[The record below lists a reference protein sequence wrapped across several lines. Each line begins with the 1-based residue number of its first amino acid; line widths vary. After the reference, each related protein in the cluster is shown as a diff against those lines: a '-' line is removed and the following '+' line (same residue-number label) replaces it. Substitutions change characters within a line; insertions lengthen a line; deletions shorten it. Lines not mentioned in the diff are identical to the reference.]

1 MAFANANDLHSYFV
15 GTRFQFTYYFRSRRF
30 VGLLI
35 FSVLITALILFLDL
49 HYNYSLYKSE
59 NSADFLNAY
68 FSSDIIAYF
77 AILAAFFGG
86 DMVSMDLGTNTAYY
100 TLVQPIRRSVL
111 YIGRYTAAFFS
122 TAVLVLIV
130 YLGGIAGSLYLYGEV
145 SDLILP
151 SFGFALLYMLALI
164 SFATLFSAIFKTPSI
179 GLVVSILFLLLVYP
193 AVQGILSALAGI
205 NPWMFVT
212 YVGQMIYLVYE
223 KSYPVHAVTH
233 THFATIYTFNPT
245 GNEAIIVMLGYIIV
259 FSLISIL
266 VFTRKE
272 IKG

>member
-1 MAFANANDLHSYFV
+1 MAFANANDLHSYLV

-59 NSADFLNAY
+59 NSADFLTAY
-68 FSSDIIAYF
+68 FSSDITAYF

-86 DMVSMDLGTNTAYY
+86 DMVSMDLGTSTAYY

-111 YIGRYTAAFFS
+111 YIGRYTAAFLS
-122 TAVLVLIV
+122 TAVLVLII
-130 YLGGIAGSLYLYGEV
+130 YLGGIAGSLYLYGNV
-145 SDLILP
+145 SDLVLP

-193 AVQGILSALAGI
+193 AVQGIISALAGI

-223 KSYPVHAVTH
+223 KNYTVHAVTH
-233 THFATIYTFNPT
+233 TRFATIYTFNPT
-245 GNEAIIVMLGYIIV
+245 GNEAILVMLGYIIV